1 MSVTGQRRKYTTLVW
16 SSHISTVQ
24 QHRWPVA
31 AVLDNTN
38 VACPKVLS
46 MGLERP
52 DKRDGR
58 NFWTSEAVQSSSWS
72 VWSSIRFQRTRP
84 PMFLGILIDNR
95 YSPLD
100 VRCSSED
107 PKSDFHEDRTGKAGQ
122 NPKDRTELMSAN
134 D

>member
-1 MSVTGQRRKYTTLVW
+1 MSITGQRRKYTTLVW
-16 SSHISTVQ
+16 SSHISTAQ
-24 QHRWPVA
+24 QHQWPVA
-31 AVLDNTN
+31 AVLDNTT

-52 DKRDGR
+52 DKKLLDVRSCAIFLLECLEL
-58 NFWTSEAVQSSSWS
+58 NWISKNQTP
-72 VWSSIRFQRTRP
+72 T
-84 PMFLGILIDNR
+84 FLGILIVNR

-107 PKSDFHEDRTGKAGQ
+107 PKSDLHEDRTGKAGQ